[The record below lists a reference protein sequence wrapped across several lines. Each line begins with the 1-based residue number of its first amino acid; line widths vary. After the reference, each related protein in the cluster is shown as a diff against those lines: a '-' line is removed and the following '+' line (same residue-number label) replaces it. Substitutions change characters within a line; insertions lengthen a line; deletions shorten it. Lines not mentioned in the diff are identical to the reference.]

1 MDNDMHFI
9 ENGKEGSSMLNNID
23 INQMNRLM
31 EENEDARQI
40 ISQLLKN
47 HHTTVSMIAHEIRN
61 PLTLVSSS
69 LQIIQAQHPEV
80 KEFHNWS
87 QTMEDIQ
94 FMCDLLNEL
103 STFNNSS
110 TLHHSVFSI
119 EKLLKNIAVSFAI
132 SLDSAE
138 SHIEFSSKIT
148 PGMGDFT
155 GDKIKLEEVILNLLQ
170 NAKDA
175 VGNQGRIFLSGERIN
190 DSVVIRCQDN
200 GCGIPAD
207 HMDTIFDPFV
217 TYKENGTG
225 LGLSAAK
232 RITEAHGGTIRADSS
247 PESGTVF
254 TVTLPV

>member
-1 MDNDMHFI
+1 
-9 ENGKEGSSMLNNID
+9 MLSNID

-31 EENEDARQI
+31 EENKDAKQI
-40 ISQLLKN
+40 ITQLLDN
-47 HHTTVSMIAHEIRN
+47 YHTSVSMIAHEIRN

-69 LQIIQAQHPEV
+69 LQIIEAQHPEV
-80 KEFHNWS
+80 KAFHNWD
-87 QTMEDIQ
+87 QTMEDVR

-119 EKLLKNIAVSFAI
+119 EKLLKNIAISFAI
-132 SLDSAE
+132 SLDAADS
-138 SHIEFSSKIT
+138 SIQFSSKIL

-155 GDKIKLEEVILNLLQ
+155 GDKVKLEEVILNLLQ
-170 NAKDA
+170 NARDA
-175 VGNQGRIFLSGERIN
+175 VGSEGSIILSAERKN
-190 DSVVIRCQDN
+190 DTIIICCKDT
-200 GCGIPAD
+200 GCGITSD
-207 HMDTIFDPFV
+207 RIDTIFDPFV

-225 LGLSAAK
+225 LGLSSAK
-232 RITEAHGGTIRADSS
+232 RITEAHGGSIEVESS

>member
-132 SLDSAE
+132 SLDAAE

-175 VGNQGRIFLSGERIN
+175 VGNQGRILLSGERIN

-200 GCGIPAD
+200 GCGIPDD